1 MNIVTILLIIFLS
14 CLAVFQALLAFGV
27 PFGRASRGGQHS
39 AVLPFKLRI
48 SSAISAV
55 FLLFVISVVLSFTE

>member
-1 MNIVTILLIIFLS
+1 MNTVTILLIVLLS

-27 PFGRASRGGQHS
+27 PFGRASWGGKHS

-48 SSAISAV
+48 SSAIPAV
-55 FLLFVISVVLSFTE
+55 VLLFVISVVLSFTE